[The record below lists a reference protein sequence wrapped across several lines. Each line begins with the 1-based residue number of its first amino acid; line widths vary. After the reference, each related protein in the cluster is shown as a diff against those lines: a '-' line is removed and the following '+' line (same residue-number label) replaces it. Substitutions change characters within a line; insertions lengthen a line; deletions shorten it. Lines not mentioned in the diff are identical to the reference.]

1 MDRRKFI
8 AITGAVAA
16 KAGLSKILPAQEAA
30 ISSASP
36 GIADLVAV
44 RGGEPVQMF
53 DRAITA
59 MGGIEQFIKPGQK
72 VVVKPNIGWART
84 PAEAANTN
92 PDLVGHIVKLC
103 LKAGAK
109 EVKVFD
115 NTCNEWQQCYQLSG
129 IEKAVLAAGGL
140 IVPGNSESYYSEVE
154 LKLGRQLKKT
164 LIHKAWL
171 EADAI
176 INLPILKNHGGAR
189 MTCVMKNL
197 MGIVW
202 DRRYYHRTDLH
213 QCIAD
218 CATLSKKPILN
229 VVDAYNVMM
238 QNGPRGTSLADVAQK
253 KALIMS
259 RDMVAADTA
268 AAAIMGL
275 KHSDIT
281 YIGLA
286 KELGVG
292 ENDLK
297 KLKIERIAI

>member
-1 MDRRKFI
+1 MDRRKFL
-8 AITGAVAA
+8 AITSALIAQTGLK
-16 KAGLSKILPAQEAA
+16 KALPAQTNTT
-30 ISSASP
+30 P
-36 GIADLVAV
+36 GGIPDLVAV
-44 RGGEPVQMF
+44 RGGEPIQMF

-59 MGGIEQFIKPGQK
+59 MGGIEKFIKPGQK

-92 PDLVGHIVKLC
+92 PDLVGHIVRLC

-129 IEKAVLAAGGL
+129 IEKAVIEAGGK
-140 IVPGNSESYYSEVE
+140 IIPANDEAYYAEVE
-154 LKLGRQLKKT
+154 LKQGRQLNKT

-171 EADAI
+171 EADSI
-176 INLPILKNHGGAR
+176 INIPILKNHGGAR

-218 CATLSKKPILN
+218 CATLTKKPTLN

-238 QNGPRGTSLADVAQK
+238 QNGPRGTSLADVANK
-253 KALIMS
+253 KALLMS
-259 RDMVAADTA
+259 CDMVAADTA
-268 AAAIMGL
+268 AAAILGTNL
-275 KHSDIT
+275 ADIA
-281 YIGLA
+281 YIA
-286 KELGVG
+286 KAKDLGVG
-292 ENDLK
+292 ENNLK
-297 KLKIERIAI
+297 NLKIERIAI

>member
-1 MDRRKFI
+1 MDRRKFL
-8 AITGAVAA
+8 AITSALIAQ
-16 KAGLSKILPAQEAA
+16 AGWHKSLPAQTPTTNET
-30 ISSASP
+30 
-36 GIADLVAV
+36 GIPDLVAV
-44 RGGEPVQMF
+44 RGGEPLQMF

-59 MGGIEQFIKPGQK
+59 MGGIEKFVKPGQK

-129 IEKAVLAAGGL
+129 IEKAVREAGGK
-140 IVPGNSESYYSEVE
+140 IIPANDEAYYYEVE
-154 LKLGRQLKKT
+154 LKQGRQLTKT

-171 EADAI
+171 EADSI
-176 INLPILKNHGGAR
+176 INIPILKNHGGAR

-218 CATLSKKPILN
+218 CATLAKKPTLN
-229 VVDAYNVMM
+229 IVDAYNVMM
-238 QNGPRGTSLADVAQK
+238 QNGPRGTSLADVANK
-253 KALIMS
+253 KALLMS
-259 RDMVAADTA
+259 CDMVAADTA
-268 AAAIMGL
+268 AAAILGMNVTEI
-275 KHSDIT
+275 S
-281 YIGLA
+281 YIAKA

-292 ENDLK
+292 ENNLK
-297 KLKIERIAI
+297 NLKIERIAI